1 MAQSIDIREQIALA
15 RQGVDQRGQQ
25 PPLNI
30 REQIALARQGRPLSQ
45 VSQPPSRTRRFAPT
59 TTPTQD
65 EDPSVWRRARDVAG
79 AGVGSL
85 FRGLRAP
92 QQALIY
98 GPALATARAREEGR
112 LPTPGELWRGGAEAV
127 RKDVAGR
134 DVVEEYGLTGG
145 RATAAGLALDLVA
158 DPLWI
163 LTPAKL
169 AKASGIPALL
179 KSAPAQRGLQAV
191 AESRP
196 GQLAQKYVVDP
207 VGKRLVTDYGKP
219 KEYVEFAE
227 RRFRESSVAAEEA
240 VDIGK
245 RIGKLPS
252 AEQRTITQYM
262 EAGSKKRQRAVLAQ
276 ASKRGEDTQRLGT
289 LADEAIGR
297 DIALGQALV
306 DAGIMTPKTFQ
317 KWKGRHIRREYVKY
331 EDPLEYFT
339 QLAKKGADPEDLA
352 VLDQAA
358 RNAGMKG
365 VSSKSAREGI
375 LKRKVMGKGRI
386 PEAAHDEL
394 IRIMEAAH
402 PVAKGELL
410 SGQLVALRR
419 FLADTTKKFGK
430 NKHEPG
436 FAQVPDVKAAGP
448 AAGKWFPQAIA
459 DDLNQGM
466 TKPGKMMQKW
476 RTGVGWWKYG
486 KVVLSPGTHARN
498 VMSNYMLASMAG
510 LSPFRPQRYV
520 QAMRSL
526 KNKDEYF
533 REAKAA
539 GTFLQDTFAAA
550 ELPKLLDIS
559 DDLSGLQKG
568 LMATFR
574 KIGQQPSNL
583 YQAEERL
590 FKMAM
595 YIDKRKAGV
604 LPKAAAAFAEEALFN
619 YRRVPEF
626 IDQIRRTGVVP
637 FITFSYKAIPAT
649 ARALWQRPATVNR
662 IGNVFRTF
670 EDRTP
675 EGHDARQLLPEYMRE
690 GWMKLPGTDEK
701 GRPQYFNMNYIL
713 PFGDL
718 GEMATGSGFGG
729 RGGPAAG
736 LINSPLVNTA
746 AALATGIDPF
756 TNQQIDEQF
765 GGVSGYISRLILPS
779 LLGGAGTTEL
789 VHAYKGLPSNPFSIR
804 AEPRDLTKAA
814 LANFLGVRI
823 TAVDL
828 PQQYQYRLLDINRE
842 MRDVQTR
849 VRRWRTAQQKG
860 IDPKRVKS
868 ELTKLSERYA
878 EIILKYAELRNRV
891 VPSPEPPDV
900 NETEG
905 SEAAP
910 FQ

>member
-1 MAQSIDIREQIALA
+1 
-15 RQGVDQRGQQ
+15 
-25 PPLNI
+25 
-30 REQIALARQGRPLSQ
+30 
-45 VSQPPSRTRRFAPT
+45 
-59 TTPTQD
+59 
-65 EDPSVWRRARDVAG
+65 VWRRTADVAG

-85 FRGLRAP
+85 FRGIRAP

-98 GPALATARAREEGR
+98 GPALAASRAREKGR
-112 LPTPGELWRGGAEAV
+112 LPTPAEIWRGGAQAV

-134 DVVEEYGLTGG
+134 DVVEEYGLTGKK
-145 RATAAGLALDLVA
+145 ATAAGLALDLVA

-169 AKASGIPALL
+169 AKVSGIPALL
-179 KSAPAQRGLQAV
+179 KSAPVQRGLQAV
-191 AESRP
+191 AQSRP
-196 GQLAQKYVVDP
+196 GQLAKKFVVDP
-207 VGKRLVTDYGKP
+207 VGKGLVTDYGKP

-262 EAGSKKRQRAVLAQ
+262 EAGSKPRQRAVLAQ

-352 VLDQAA
+352 VLEQA
-358 RNAGMKG
+358 RRTAGITG
-365 VSSKSAREGI
+365 VSSKSAREGV
-375 LKRKVMGKGRI
+375 LKRKVMGKGRV

-419 FLADTTKKFGK
+419 FLADTTKKFGEDAAK
-430 NKHEPG
+430 PG

-466 TKPGKMMQKW
+466 AKPGKMMQKW

-486 KVVLSPGTHARN
+486 KVVLNPATHGRN
-498 VMSNYMLASMAG
+498 MMSNYMLASMAG

-520 QAMRSL
+520 QAMRAL
-526 KNKDEYF
+526 NPKNNDPYF

-539 GTFLQDTFAAA
+539 GTFLQDTYAAA

-559 DDLSGLQKG
+559 GDLSGLKKG
-568 LMATFR
+568 LTSTLR
-574 KIGQQPSNL
+574 KIGQKPSDA
-583 YQAEERL
+583 YQYEEKL

-604 LPKAAAAFAEEALFN
+604 LPKAAADFAEEALFN

-626 IDQIRRTGVVP
+626 IDQIRRTGAVP

-670 EDRTP
+670 EERTP
-675 EGHDARQLLPEYMRE
+675 EGHDSRHLLPEYMRD
-690 GWMKLPGTDEK
+690 GWMKLPWADKK
-701 GRPQYFNMNYIL
+701 GRPQYFNMDYIL

-718 GEMATGSGFGG
+718 GEIATGSGIGG
-729 RGGPAAG
+729 RGGAVAG
-736 LINSPLVNTA
+736 LINSPLVNA
-746 AALATGIDPF
+746 AAAWATGTDPF

-765 GGVSGYISRLILPS
+765 GGMSKYISNLILPS
-779 LLGGAGTTEL
+779 LAPEIPGLGEWVPGGYGYREIMGALEGIPT
-789 VHAYKGLPSNPFSIR
+789 NPFNIR
-804 AEPRDLTKAA
+804 AEPRTIWQAGAA
-814 LANFLGVRI
+814 NLLGLRVRP
-823 TAVDL
+823 VDF
-828 PQQYQYRLLDINRE
+828 PQEYQYRLLDINRE

-849 VRRWRTAQQKG
+849 VRRWRTAQEQG
-860 IDPKRVKS
+860 VNPKRVKS

-878 EIILKYAELRNRV
+878 EIIMKYAELRNRV
-891 VPSPEPPDV
+891 VPSPETV
-900 NETEG
+900 ATNETAEG
-905 SEAAP
+905 ETAL

>member
-1 MAQSIDIREQIALA
+1 MPDERYHQVLRGHLRARATAPQRAFAQATRA
-15 RQGVDQRGQQ
+15 RQ
-25 PPLNI
+25 
-30 REQIALARQGRPLSQ
+30 
-45 VSQPPSRTRRFAPT
+45 F
-59 TTPTQD
+59 TPTRTPAQD
-65 EDPSVWRRARDVAG
+65 EGPSVWRRAGDVAG

-85 FRGLRAP
+85 FRGIRAP

-98 GPALATARAREEGR
+98 GPALAAVRAREEGR
-112 LPTPGELWRGGAEAV
+112 LPTPAEMVRGGAEAV

-134 DVVEEYGLTGG
+134 DVVEEYGLTGKK
-145 RATAAGLALDLVA
+145 ATAAGLALDLVA

-179 KSAPAQRGLQAV
+179 RSAPAQRGLHAV
-191 AESRP
+191 AQSRP

-219 KEYVEFAE
+219 KEYVEFGE
-227 RRFRESSVAAEEA
+227 RRFRESALAAEKA

-245 RIGKLPS
+245 RIGALPA

-262 EAGSKKRQRAVLAQ
+262 EAGSKPRRRAVLSE

-297 DIALGQALV
+297 DIALGQELM
-306 DAGIMTPKTFQ
+306 DAGIMTPTTFQ

-331 EDPLEYFT
+331 EDPVEYFT

-352 VLDQAA
+352 AMEQAA
-358 RNAGMKG
+358 ARSGMKG
-365 VSSKSAREGI
+365 VSAKTMREDQGF
-375 LKRKVMGKGRI
+375 LTERTADAATRKK
-386 PEAAHDEL
+386 L
-394 IRIMEAAH
+394 IQVMEAAH

-419 FLADTTKKFGK
+419 FLADTTKKFGEDAPK
-430 NKHEPG
+430 VG

-459 DDLNQGM
+459 DDLNEGM
-466 TKPGKMMQKW
+466 AKPGKLMQKW

-486 KVVLSPGTHARN
+486 KVVLNPATHGRN
-498 VMSNYMLASMAG
+498 IMSNYMLASMAG

-520 QAMRSL
+520 QAMRAL
-526 KNKDEYF
+526 NPKNNDAYF

-539 GTFLQDTFAAA
+539 GTFLQDTYAAA

-559 DDLSGLQKG
+559 GDLSGLQKG
-568 LMATFR
+568 LTSTLR
-574 KIGQQPSNL
+574 KIGQKPSDA
-583 YQAEERL
+583 YQYEEKL

-595 YIDKRKAGV
+595 YIDKRKAGM
-604 LPKAAAAFAEEALFN
+604 LPKAAADFAEESLFN

-626 IDQIRRTGVVP
+626 IDQIRRTGAVP

-675 EGHDARQLLPEYMRE
+675 EGHDARHLLPEYMRE
-690 GWMKLPGTDEK
+690 GWMKLPWTDEK
-701 GRPQYFNMNYIL
+701 ERPQYFNMNYIL

-718 GEMATGSGFGG
+718 GEIATGSGIGG
-729 RGGPAAG
+729 RGGAVAG
-736 LINSPLVNTA
+736 LINSPLVNA
-746 AALATGIDPF
+746 AAAWATGTDPF

-765 GGVSGYISRLILPS
+765 GGLSKYISNLILPS
-779 LLGGAGTTEL
+779 LAPEIPGLGEWVPGGYGFREIKGALEGIPT
-789 VHAYKGLPSNPFSIR
+789 NPFSIR
-804 AEPRDLTKAA
+804 AEPQTLLKAGA
-814 LANFLGVRI
+814 ANLLGLRVR
-823 TAVDL
+823 AVDF
-828 PQQYQYRLLDINRE
+828 PQEYQYRLLDINRE

-849 VRRWRTAQQKG
+849 VRRWRTAQEHG
-860 IDPKRVKS
+860 VDPERVKS

-891 VPSPEPPDV
+891 VPSPETPAT
-900 NETEG
+900 NETPEG
-905 SEAAP
+905 DTAL

>member
-1 MAQSIDIREQIALA
+1 MPDERYHQVLRGHLRARATAPQRAFAQATRA
-15 RQGVDQRGQQ
+15 RQ
-25 PPLNI
+25 
-30 REQIALARQGRPLSQ
+30 
-45 VSQPPSRTRRFAPT
+45 F
-59 TTPTQD
+59 TPTRTPAQD
-65 EDPSVWRRARDVAG
+65 EGPSVWRRAGDVAG

-85 FRGLRAP
+85 FRGIRAP

-98 GPALATARAREEGR
+98 GPALAAARAREEGR
-112 LPTPGELWRGGAEAV
+112 LPTPAEMVRGGAEAV

-134 DVVEEYGLTGG
+134 DVVEEYGLTGKK
-145 RATAAGLALDLVA
+145 ATAAGLALDLVA

-179 KSAPAQRGLQAV
+179 RSAPAQRGLHAV
-191 AESRP
+191 AQSRP

-219 KEYVEFAE
+219 KEYVEFGE
-227 RRFRESSVAAEEA
+227 RRFRESALAAEKA

-245 RIGKLPS
+245 RIGALPA

-262 EAGSKKRQRAVLAQ
+262 EAGSKPRRRAVLSE

-297 DIALGQALV
+297 DIALGQELM
-306 DAGIMTPKTFQ
+306 DAGIMTPTTFQ

-331 EDPLEYFT
+331 EDPVEYFT

-352 VLDQAA
+352 AMEQAA
-358 RNAGMKG
+358 ARSGMKG
-365 VSSKSAREGI
+365 VSAKTMREDQGF
-375 LKRKVMGKGRI
+375 LTERTADAATRKK
-386 PEAAHDEL
+386 L
-394 IRIMEAAH
+394 IQVMEAAH

-419 FLADTTKKFGK
+419 FLADTTKKFGEDAPK
-430 NKHEPG
+430 VG

-459 DDLNQGM
+459 DDLNEGM
-466 TKPGKMMQKW
+466 AKPGKLMQKW

-486 KVVLSPGTHARN
+486 KVVLNPATHGRN
-498 VMSNYMLASMAG
+498 IMSNYMLASMAG

-520 QAMRSL
+520 QAMRAL
-526 KNKDEYF
+526 NPKNNDAYF

-539 GTFLQDTFAAA
+539 GTFLQDTYAAA

-559 DDLSGLQKG
+559 GDLSGLQKG
-568 LMATFR
+568 LTSTLR
-574 KIGQQPSNL
+574 KIGQKPSDA
-583 YQAEERL
+583 YQYEEKL

-595 YIDKRKAGV
+595 YIDKRKAGM
-604 LPKAAAAFAEEALFN
+604 LPKAAADFAEESLFN

-626 IDQIRRTGVVP
+626 IDQIRRTGAVP

-675 EGHDARQLLPEYMRE
+675 EGHDARHLLPEYMRE
-690 GWMKLPGTDEK
+690 GWMKLPWTDEK
-701 GRPQYFNMNYIL
+701 ERPQYFNMNYIL

-718 GEMATGSGFGG
+718 GEIATGSGIGG
-729 RGGPAAG
+729 RGGAVAG
-736 LINSPLVNTA
+736 LINSPLVNA
-746 AALATGIDPF
+746 AAAWATGTDPF

-765 GGVSGYISRLILPS
+765 GGLSKYISNLILPS
-779 LLGGAGTTEL
+779 LAPEIPGLGEWVPGGYGFREIKGALEGIPT
-789 VHAYKGLPSNPFSIR
+789 NPFSIR
-804 AEPRDLTKAA
+804 AEPQTLLKAGA
-814 LANFLGVRI
+814 ANLLGLRVR
-823 TAVDL
+823 AVDF
-828 PQQYQYRLLDINRE
+828 PQEYQYRLLDINRE

-849 VRRWRTAQQKG
+849 VRRWRTAQEHG
-860 IDPKRVKS
+860 VDPERVKS

-891 VPSPEPPDV
+891 VPSPETPAT
-900 NETEG
+900 NETPEG
-905 SEAAP
+905 DTAL

>member
-1 MAQSIDIREQIALA
+1 MPSERS
-15 RQGVDQRGQQ
+15 RQRFLDSLSVGGGQ
-25 PPLNI
+25 PLGAP
-30 REQIALARQGRPLSQ
+30 RTD
-45 VSQPPSRTRRFAPT
+45 VSQPLRRPSAAQRET
-59 TTPTQD
+59 TFQAQD
-65 EDPSVWRRARDVAG
+65 EDPSVWRRARDVAEG
-79 AGVGSL
+79 GVGSL
-85 FRGLRAP
+85 FRGIRAP
-92 QQALIY
+92 QQALVY

-112 LPTPGELWRGGAEAV
+112 LPTLGEIWRGGAEAV

-134 DVVEEYGLTGG
+134 DVVEEYGLTGKK
-145 RATAAGLALDLVA
+145 AMAAGLALDLVA

-219 KEYVEFAE
+219 KEYVEFTE
-227 RRFRESSVAAEEA
+227 RRFRESALAAEKA

-245 RIGKLPS
+245 RISTLPA

-262 EAGSKKRQRAVLAQ
+262 EAGSKPGRSAVLSE
-276 ASKRGEDTQRLGT
+276 ASKRGEDTQRLGA

-306 DAGIMTPKTFQ
+306 DAGIMTPKTFE
-317 KWKGRHIRREYVKY
+317 KWKGRHIRHEYVKY

-352 VLDQAA
+352 AIEQAA
-358 RNAGMKG
+358 ARSGMTG
-365 VSSKSAREGI
+365 FSAKTMRENREF
-375 LKRKVMGKGRI
+375 LRRRTADAATRKKLI
-386 PEAAHDEL
+386 P
-394 IRIMEAAH
+394 IMEAAH

-419 FLADTTKKFGK
+419 FLAETTKKFG
-430 NKHEPG
+430 EDAFQPG

-486 KVVLSPGTHARN
+486 KVVLNPATHGRN
-498 VMSNYMLASMAG
+498 MMSNYMLATMAG

-520 QAMRSL
+520 QAMRAL
-526 KNKDEYF
+526 NPKNNDAYF
-533 REAKAA
+533 REAKAV
-539 GTFLQDTFAAA
+539 GTFLQDTYAAA

-559 DDLSGLQKG
+559 GDLSGLQKG
-568 LMATFR
+568 LTATLR
-574 KIGQQPSNL
+574 KIGQKPSDA
-583 YQAEERL
+583 YQYEEKL

-595 YIDKRKAGV
+595 YIDKRKAGM
-604 LPKAAAAFAEEALFN
+604 LPKAAADFAEEALFN

-637 FITFSYKAIPAT
+637 FVTFSYKAIPAT

-675 EGHDARQLLPEYMRE
+675 EGHDARHLLPEYMRE
-690 GWMKLPGTDEK
+690 GWMKLPWADKK
-701 GRPQYFNMNYIL
+701 GRPQYFNMDYIL
-713 PFGDL
+713 PFGDI
-718 GEMATGSGFGG
+718 GELATGSGFGG

-736 LINSPLVNTA
+736 LINSPLVTTA
-746 AALATGIDPF
+746 AALVTGVDPF

-765 GGVSGYISRLILPS
+765 GGVSKYISNLILPS
-779 LLGGAGTTEL
+779 LAPEIPGLGEWVPGGYGYREIKGALEGIPT
-789 VHAYKGLPSNPFSIR
+789 NPFSIR
-804 AEPRDLTKAA
+804 AEPRTLLQAGT
-814 LANFLGVRI
+814 ANLLGLRVRP
-823 TAVDL
+823 VDF
-828 PQQYQYRLLDINRE
+828 PQEYQYRLLDINRE
-842 MRDVQTR
+842 MRDVKTR
-849 VRRWRTAQQKG
+849 VRKWRTAQEQG
-860 IDPKRVKS
+860 VNPKRVKS
-868 ELTKLSERYA
+868 ELEKLSERYA

-891 VPSPEPPDV
+891 VPSPNPSDV
-900 NETEG
+900 NATEEREQAL
-905 SEAAP
+905 SR
-910 FQ
+910 

>member
-1 MAQSIDIREQIALA
+1 MPDERYHQVLRGHLRARATAPQRAFAQATRA
-15 RQGVDQRGQQ
+15 RQ
-25 PPLNI
+25 
-30 REQIALARQGRPLSQ
+30 
-45 VSQPPSRTRRFAPT
+45 F
-59 TTPTQD
+59 TPTRTPAQD
-65 EDPSVWRRARDVAG
+65 EGPSVWRRAGDVAG

-85 FRGLRAP
+85 FRGIRAP

-98 GPALATARAREEGR
+98 GPALAAARAREEGR
-112 LPTPGELWRGGAEAV
+112 LPTPAEMVRGGAEAV

-134 DVVEEYGLTGG
+134 DVVEEYGLTGKK
-145 RATAAGLALDLVA
+145 ATAAGLALDLVA

-179 KSAPAQRGLQAV
+179 RSAPAQRGLHAV
-191 AESRP
+191 AQSRP

-219 KEYVEFAE
+219 KEYVELGE
-227 RRFRESSVAAEEA
+227 RRFRESALAAEKA

-245 RIGKLPS
+245 RIGALPA

-262 EAGSKKRQRAVLAQ
+262 EAGSKPRRRAVLSE

-297 DIALGQALV
+297 DIALGQELM
-306 DAGIMTPKTFQ
+306 DAGIMTPTTFQ

-331 EDPLEYFT
+331 EDPVEYFT

-352 VLDQAA
+352 AMEQAA
-358 RNAGMKG
+358 ARSGMKG
-365 VSSKSAREGI
+365 VSAKTMREDQGF
-375 LKRKVMGKGRI
+375 LTERTADAATRKK
-386 PEAAHDEL
+386 L
-394 IRIMEAAH
+394 IQVMEAAH

-419 FLADTTKKFGK
+419 FLADTTKKFGEDAPK
-430 NKHEPG
+430 VG

-459 DDLNQGM
+459 DDLNEGM
-466 TKPGKMMQKW
+466 AKPGKLMQKW

-486 KVVLSPGTHARN
+486 KVVLNPATHGRN
-498 VMSNYMLASMAG
+498 IMSNYMLASMAG

-520 QAMRSL
+520 QAMRAL
-526 KNKDEYF
+526 NPKNNDAYF

-539 GTFLQDTFAAA
+539 GTFLQDTYAAA

-559 DDLSGLQKG
+559 GDLSGLQKG
-568 LMATFR
+568 LTSTLR
-574 KIGQQPSNL
+574 KIGQKPSDA
-583 YQAEERL
+583 YQYEEKL

-595 YIDKRKAGV
+595 YIDKRKAGM
-604 LPKAAAAFAEEALFN
+604 LPKAAADFAEESLFN

-626 IDQIRRTGVVP
+626 IDQIRRTGAVP

-675 EGHDARQLLPEYMRE
+675 EGHDARHLLPEYMRE
-690 GWMKLPGTDEK
+690 GWMKLPWTDEK
-701 GRPQYFNMNYIL
+701 ERPQYFNMNYIL

-718 GEMATGSGFGG
+718 GEIATGSGIGG
-729 RGGPAAG
+729 RGGAVAG
-736 LINSPLVNTA
+736 LINSPLVNA
-746 AALATGIDPF
+746 AAAWATGTDPF

-765 GGVSGYISRLILPS
+765 GGLSKYISNLILPS
-779 LLGGAGTTEL
+779 LAPEIPGLGEWVPGGYGFREIKGALEGIPT
-789 VHAYKGLPSNPFSIR
+789 NPFSIR
-804 AEPRDLTKAA
+804 AEPQTLLKAGA
-814 LANFLGVRI
+814 ANLLGLRVR
-823 TAVDL
+823 AVDF
-828 PQQYQYRLLDINRE
+828 PQEYQYRLLDINRE

-849 VRRWRTAQQKG
+849 VRRWRTAQEHG
-860 IDPKRVKS
+860 VDPERVKS

-891 VPSPEPPDV
+891 VPSPETPAT
-900 NETEG
+900 NETPEG
-905 SEAAP
+905 DTAL

>member
-1 MAQSIDIREQIALA
+1 
-15 RQGVDQRGQQ
+15 
-25 PPLNI
+25 
-30 REQIALARQGRPLSQ
+30 
-45 VSQPPSRTRRFAPT
+45 
-59 TTPTQD
+59 
-65 EDPSVWRRARDVAG
+65 VWRRAADVAG
-79 AGVGSL
+79 SGVGSL
-85 FRGLRAP
+85 FRGIRAT
-92 QQALIY
+92 QQALVF
-98 GPALATARAREEGR
+98 GPAIAASRAREKGR
-112 LPTPGELWRGGAEAV
+112 LPTPAEIWRGGAQAV

-134 DVVEEYGLTGG
+134 DVVEEYGLTGT
-145 RATAAGLALDLVA
+145 RAMAAGLALDLVA

-169 AKASGIPALL
+169 AKVSGIPALL
-179 KSAPAQRGLQAV
+179 KSAPVQRGLQAV
-191 AESRP
+191 AQSRP
-196 GQLAQKYVVDP
+196 GQLAKKFVVDP
-207 VGKRLVTDYGKP
+207 VGKGLVTDYGKP

-227 RRFRESSVAAEEA
+227 RRFRESSVAAEGA

-262 EAGSKKRQRAVLAQ
+262 EAGSKPRQRAVLAQ

-352 VLDQAA
+352 VLEQAA

-365 VSSKSAREGI
+365 IGSKSAREGV
-375 LKRKVMGKGRI
+375 LTLEVLGKGRI
-386 PEAAHDEL
+386 PVSEHDKA
-394 IRIMEAAH
+394 IRMMEAAH
-402 PVAKGELL
+402 PVAKGEML

-419 FLADTTKKFGK
+419 FLADTTKKFGEDAAK
-430 NKHEPG
+430 PG

-486 KVVLSPGTHARN
+486 KVVLNPATHGRN
-498 VMSNYMLASMAG
+498 IMSNYMLASMAG

-520 QAMRSL
+520 QAMRAL
-526 KNKDEYF
+526 NPKNNDAYF

-539 GTFLQDTFAAA
+539 GTFLQDTYAAA

-559 DDLSGLQKG
+559 GDLSGLQKG
-568 LMATFR
+568 LTATLR
-574 KIGQQPSNL
+574 KIGQKPSDA
-583 YQAEERL
+583 YQYEEKL

-604 LPKAAAAFAEEALFN
+604 LPKAAADFAEEALFN

-626 IDQIRRTGVVP
+626 IDQIRRTGAVP

-670 EDRTP
+670 EERTP
-675 EGHDARQLLPEYMRE
+675 EGHDSRHLLPEYMRE
-690 GWMKLPGTDEK
+690 GWMKLPWADKK
-701 GRPQYFNMNYIL
+701 GRPQYFNMDYIL

-718 GEMATGSGFGG
+718 GEIATGSGIGG
-729 RGGPAAG
+729 RGGAVAG
-736 LINSPLVNTA
+736 LINSPLVNA
-746 AALATGIDPF
+746 AAAWATGTDPF

-765 GGVSGYISRLILPS
+765 GGISKYISNLILPS
-779 LLGGAGTTEL
+779 LAPEIPGLGEWVPGGYGYREIKGAWEGIPT
-789 VHAYKGLPSNPFSIR
+789 NPFNIR
-804 AEPRDLTKAA
+804 AEPRTLWQAGAA
-814 LANFLGVRI
+814 NLLGLRVRP
-823 TAVDL
+823 VDF
-828 PQQYQYRLLDINRE
+828 PQEYQYRLLDINRE

-849 VRRWRTAQQKG
+849 VRRWRTAQEQG
-860 IDPKRVKS
+860 VNPKRVKS

-878 EIILKYAELRNRV
+878 EIIMKYAELRNRV
-891 VPSPEPPDV
+891 VPSPEPSDV
-900 NETEG
+900 NATEE

-910 FQ
+910 FR

>member
-1 MAQSIDIREQIALA
+1 
-15 RQGVDQRGQQ
+15 
-25 PPLNI
+25 
-30 REQIALARQGRPLSQ
+30 
-45 VSQPPSRTRRFAPT
+45 
-59 TTPTQD
+59 
-65 EDPSVWRRARDVAG
+65 
-79 AGVGSL
+79 
-85 FRGLRAP
+85 
-92 QQALIY
+92 
-98 GPALATARAREEGR
+98 
-112 LPTPGELWRGGAEAV
+112 
-127 RKDVAGR
+127 
-134 DVVEEYGLTGG
+134 
-145 RATAAGLALDLVA
+145 
-158 DPLWI
+158 
-163 LTPAKL
+163 
-169 AKASGIPALL
+169 
-179 KSAPAQRGLQAV
+179 
-191 AESRP
+191 
-196 GQLAQKYVVDP
+196 
-207 VGKRLVTDYGKP
+207 
-219 KEYVEFAE
+219 
-227 RRFRESSVAAEEA
+227 
-240 VDIGK
+240 
-245 RIGKLPS
+245 
-252 AEQRTITQYM
+252 
-262 EAGSKKRQRAVLAQ
+262 
-276 ASKRGEDTQRLGT
+276 
-289 LADEAIGR
+289 
-297 DIALGQALV
+297 
-306 DAGIMTPKTFQ
+306 
-317 KWKGRHIRREYVKY
+317 
-331 EDPLEYFT
+331 
-339 QLAKKGADPEDLA
+339 
-352 VLDQAA
+352 
-358 RNAGMKG
+358 
-365 VSSKSAREGI
+365 
-375 LKRKVMGKGRI
+375 
-386 PEAAHDEL
+386 

-419 FLADTTKKFGK
+419 FLADTTKKFGEDAGK
-430 NKHEPG
+430 AG

-459 DDLNQGM
+459 DDLNQAM
-466 TKPGKMMQKW
+466 TKPGKAMQKW

-510 LSPFRPQRYV
+510 LSPLRPQRYV
-520 QAMRSL
+520 QAMRAL
-526 KNKDEYF
+526 NPKNNDAYF

-539 GTFLQDTFAAA
+539 GTFLQDTYAAA

-559 DDLSGLQKG
+559 GDLSGLQKG
-568 LMATFR
+568 LTSTLR
-574 KIGQQPSNL
+574 KIGQKPSDA
-583 YQAEERL
+583 YQYEEKL

-604 LPKAAAAFAEEALFN
+604 LPKAAADFAEEALFN

-637 FITFSYKAIPAT
+637 FVTFSYKAIPAT

-690 GWMKLPGTDEK
+690 GWMKLPGTDAK

-718 GEMATGSGFGG
+718 GEMTTGSGFLG

-756 TNQQIDEQF
+756 TNQQIDEQW
-765 GGVSGYISRLILPS
+765 GGAKGYISRLILPS
-779 LLGGAGTTEL
+779 LLGGAGATEL
-789 VHAYKGLPSNPFSIR
+789 AHAYQGLPTNPFSIR

-849 VRRWRTAQQKG
+849 VRRWRTAQQQG
-860 IDPKRVKS
+860 IDPKRVES
-868 ELTKLSERYA
+868 EIEKLSERYA

-891 VPSPEPPDV
+891 VPSPEPSDV
-900 NETEG
+900 NETEE
-905 SEAAP
+905 SDAAP

>member
-1 MAQSIDIREQIALA
+1 
-15 RQGVDQRGQQ
+15 
-25 PPLNI
+25 
-30 REQIALARQGRPLSQ
+30 
-45 VSQPPSRTRRFAPT
+45 
-59 TTPTQD
+59 
-65 EDPSVWRRARDVAG
+65 
-79 AGVGSL
+79 
-85 FRGLRAP
+85 
-92 QQALIY
+92 
-98 GPALATARAREEGR
+98 
-112 LPTPGELWRGGAEAV
+112 V

-134 DVVEEYGLTGG
+134 DVVEEYGLTGK

-169 AKASGIPALL
+169 VKVAGIPALL

-191 AESRP
+191 AQSRP
-196 GQLAQKYVVDP
+196 GQLAQKFVVDP

-245 RIGKLPS
+245 RIGALPS

-262 EAGSKKRQRAVLAQ
+262 EAGSKPRQRAVLAQ
-276 ASKRGEDTQRLGT
+276 ASTRGEDTQRLGA

-306 DAGIMTPKTFQ
+306 DAGIMTPKTFK

-331 EDPLEYFT
+331 EDPVEYFT

-352 VLDQAA
+352 VLEQAA

-365 VSSKSAREGI
+365 IGSKSAREGV
-375 LKRKVMGKGRI
+375 LTRKVLGKGRI
-386 PEAAHDEL
+386 PVSEHDKA
-394 IRIMEAAH
+394 IRMMEAAH
-402 PVAKGELL
+402 PVAKGEIL

-419 FLADTTKKFGK
+419 FLADTTKKFGEDAAK
-430 NKHEPG
+430 PG

-486 KVVLSPGTHARN
+486 KVVLSPATHARN
-498 VMSNYMLASMAG
+498 MMSNYMLASMAG

-520 QAMRSL
+520 QAMRAL
-526 KNKDEYF
+526 NRQDEYF

-559 DDLSGLQKG
+559 DDLSGLKKG
-568 LMATFR
+568 LTATLR
-574 KIGQQPSNL
+574 KIGQKPSNL

-604 LPKAAAAFAEEALFN
+604 LPKAAADFAEEALFN

-675 EGHDARQLLPEYMRE
+675 EGHDTRQLLPEYMRE

-701 GRPQYFNMNYIL
+701 GRPQYFNMEYIL

-718 GEMATGSGFGG
+718 GELTTGSGFGG

-746 AALATGIDPF
+746 AALATGTDPF

-779 LLGGAGTTEL
+779 LLGGHGFTDITRAAQGIPT
-789 VHAYKGLPSNPFSIR
+789 NPFNIR
-804 AEPRDLTKAA
+804 AEPRTLKQAL
-814 LANFLGVRI
+814 LANLLGVRI
-823 TAVDL
+823 TAVDF
-828 PQQYQYRLLDINRE
+828 PQQYRYRLLDINRE

-849 VRRWRTAQQKG
+849 VRRWRTAQQQG
-860 IDPKRVKS
+860 VDPKRVKS

-878 EIILKYAELRNRV
+878 EIIMKYAELRNRV
-891 VPSPEPPDV
+891 VPSPEPPNVD
-900 NETEG
+900 ETEG
-905 SEAAP
+905 PEAAP